1 MPEPT
6 ITPATGAG
14 EPPAT
19 TPAAPAAPAAP
30 PAAPVTFESQ
40 AELDA
45 VIQDR
50 LARERAKTATE
61 NAELARK
68 AKLYDAA
75 QKAGQSELEQE
86 KAARTEAEAERDR
99 ERAQALTVKRETALL
114 LELSEQ
120 KALNPS
126 LLVRLLMDDATVTV
140 KDGAVTGAKE
150 AVARLLKEY
159 PNFKAG
165 TPAAA
170 SGASFS
176 GGTPG
181 KGIDEQI
188 AEAQKAGNY
197 QEAIRLK
204 LVKAQP
210 PA

>member
-1 MPEPT
+1 MLEGQNP
-6 ITPATGAG
+6 PATGAG
-14 EPPAT
+14 TPPANP
-19 TPAAPAAPAAP
+19 PAAPAAPAAP
-30 PAAPVTFESQ
+30 PEPVTFSSQ

-50 LARERAKTATE
+50 LARERAKTA
-61 NAELARK
+61 AEHEEIARK

-86 KAARTEAEAERDR
+86 KAARATAETERDA
-99 ERAQALTVKRETALL
+99 ERAQALSVKRESALL
-114 LELSEQ
+114 VELSEQ
-120 KALNPS
+120 KALNPA

-197 QEAIRLK
+197 QEVIRLK